1 MNFDDIIKN
10 SFEVEA
16 VSMKLQDS
24 RSMEILNAVEA
35 RGQAKKAGIKYKISK
50 LLSRIRFVEVLEVAA
65 FAAVLIVVP
74 LVGSHYKNSA
84 KLEAKIDNNNAAA
97 IKKDNGLHL
106 SKDITN
112 GSGVEITITPRKN
125 ASSDSIKINNEY
137 IRKLTDGA
145 VRSEVKAF
153 FINDIP
159 VAEKSSFEDY
169 RAKGYILVD
178 GAKVALD
185 KKITV
190 KIIGNKEKI
199 YSFFDDPEIF
209 SVFSK
214 WCEFK
219 ISKVDSINIGSL
231 DPQKVVENYFKY
243 MNEKNE
249 EKLLE
254 NLTEG
259 HKNTSWGFE
268 NLEYIKIINIVEET
282 DPTQKNGYLFNGAG
296 KANGTTEENLKV
308 YRVEYEVKY
317 KKDGVGPQDSGKYTW
332 WFDVIRKNSS
342 SPWLIDDFG
351 V

>member
-10 SFEVEA
+10 SFEAEA
-16 VSMKLQDS
+16 DSMKMKDS
-24 RSMEILNAVEA
+24 RSAEILNAVEA
-35 RGQAKKAGIKYKISK
+35 RAQERKAGIKYKISK
-50 LLSRIRFVEVLEVAA
+50 LLSKIRVVEVLEVAA

-74 LVGSHYKNSA
+74 LVVSQYKNSA
-84 KLEAKIDNNNAAA
+84 RLEARIDNNAAA

-106 SKDITN
+106 SKDMTS
-112 GSGVEITITPRKN
+112 GAGVEITLIPRKN

-137 IRKLTDGA
+137 IKKLTAGA

-153 FINDIP
+153 FINDIL
-159 VAEKSSFEDY
+159 VTEKSSFEDY

-178 GAKVALD
+178 GAKIALD

-199 YSFFDDPEIF
+199 YSFFDDPKVF
-209 SVFSK
+209 DVFSK

-219 ISKVDSINIGSL
+219 ISKFDSINIGSL

-243 MNEKNE
+243 MNEKNK

-254 NLTEG
+254 NLTEW
-259 HKNTSWGFE
+259 HNNMIWGFE
-268 NLEYIKIINIVEET
+268 NLDYIKIINIEEET
-282 DPTQKNGYLFNGAG
+282 NENQKKGYLYNGNG
-296 KANGTTEENLKV
+296 KINETKEENLKV
-308 YRVEYEVKY
+308 YRVDYEVKY

-332 WFDVIRKNSS
+332 WFFVIRKSSS

>member
-10 SFEVEA
+10 SFEAEA
-16 VSMKLQDS
+16 ASMKLQDS

-35 RGQAKKAGIKYKISK
+35 RAQAKKAGIKYKISK
-50 LLSRIRFVEVLEVAA
+50 LISRIRVVEMLEVAA

-74 LVGSHYKNSA
+74 SVVSHYKNSV
-84 KLEAKIDNNNAAA
+84 KLDAKIDNNAAA

-137 IRKLTDGA
+137 IKKLTDGA
-145 VRSEVKAF
+145 IRSEVKAF
-153 FINDIP
+153 FINDIL
-159 VAEKSSFEDY
+159 VTEKSSFEDY

-209 SVFSK
+209 GAFSK

-219 ISKVDSINIGSL
+219 ISKVDAINIGSL
-231 DPQKVVENYFKY
+231 DSQKIVENYFKY
-243 MNEKNE
+243 MNEKNK

-254 NLTEG
+254 NLTEW
-259 HKNTSWGFE
+259 HNNTIWGFE
-268 NLEYIKIINIVEET
+268 NLDYIKILNIEEET
-282 DPTQKNGYLFNGAG
+282 NENQKNGYLYNGNG
-296 KANGTTEENLKV
+296 KINGTTEENLKV

-332 WFDVIRKNSS
+332 WFDVIRKSSS